1 MPRSERLRWPS
12 RSTVGL
18 VVGPLLAAVVAW
30 AVPDMTP
37 AATDAP
43 RYAGALTAATLVLMG
58 VWWMTEALPL
68 AVTALLPLV
77 VLPVAGVAPMS
88 DVAEPYANKVIFL
101 FLGGFVLAIALQR
114 WDVHLRIALGVV
126 RLVGTAPR
134 RLVLG
139 MMTATALV
147 SMWVSNTATAVM
159 MLPIGVSVLAML
171 GRGRGGVDP
180 RLSSALMLGIA
191 YAATI
196 GSFGTIIASP
206 PRKIQ
211 RLFVWKLLPQSTS
224 VWLSKKTPRATR
236 TGPSA
241 KTGKNL
247 AQNVAP
253 IMADSA
259 AAKFEI
265 IASGGDRM
273 RLTHT

>member
-1 MPRSERLRWPS
+1 MAGGRRGLTSRWTTPPDDERSGISSATVPAPAHPPADRQRGNQVPRSERLRWPS

-159 MLPIGVSVLAML
+159 MLPISTSPPPLGYLVSACA
-171 GRGRGGVDP
+171 DTSTP
-180 RLSSALMLGIA
+180 RLPPSASRSNGWKARPAPQVLSS
-191 YAATI
+191 T
-196 GSFGTIIASP
+196 
-206 PRKIQ
+206 
-211 RLFVWKLLPQSTS
+211 V
-224 VWLSKKTPRATR
+224 VTPRAR
-236 TGPSA
+236 QA
-241 KTGKNL
+241 
-247 AQNVAP
+247 
-253 IMADSA
+253 
-259 AAKFEI
+259 
-265 IASGGDRM
+265 
-273 RLTHT
+273 